1 LTKQTKLNIIVLTIK
16 EQKGNNY
23 MRTEQQILKE
33 VDEALDARNKQL
45 FLLLA
50 REYKVI
56 CEVKSLRPENVLKQ

>member
-33 VDEALDARNKQL
+33 VDEALDALNKQL

-50 REYKVI
+50 
-56 CEVKSLRPENVLKQ
+56 